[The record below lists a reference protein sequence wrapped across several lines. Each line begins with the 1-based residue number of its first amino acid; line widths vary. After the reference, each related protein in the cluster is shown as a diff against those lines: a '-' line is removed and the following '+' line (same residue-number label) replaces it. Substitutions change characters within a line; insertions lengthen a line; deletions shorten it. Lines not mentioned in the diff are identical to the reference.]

1 MSRERLAVGKFE
13 IYALREGFFYLDGGA
28 MFGVVPKVLWEKKV
42 PADSLNRICL
52 ATNSLLIRSPEAIV
66 LVETG
71 LGTKLPPKF
80 YDHYAIEL
88 KPGLKE
94 ALKEIGVLPEDV
106 DLVVNTHL
114 HFDHCGSNTEGE
126 GEKIIPAFPRALYFI
141 QKGEWEAALN
151 PTERDRSSYLA
162 ENFLPLQDRVVLV
175 EGDREIIPGVR
186 VVLTPGHTAHHQ
198 SVIISEG
205 GKTIF
210 YAGDLIPTAAHV
222 SLPYIMSYDLYPVD
236 TLNTKRKW
244 LARAAEEGWL
254 IAYVHDPKH
263 FFSRVKK
270 EKDKFFVFLSS
281 LRHS

>member
-52 ATNSLLIRSPEAIV
+52 ATNSLLIRSPEANV

-80 YDHYAIEL
+80 FDHYAIEL

-94 ALKEIGVLPEDV
+94 ALKEIGILPEDV
-106 DLVVNTHL
+106 DFVINTHL

-151 PTERDRSSYLA
+151 PNERDRSSYLA
-162 ENFLPLQDRVVLV
+162 ENFLPLQGRVVLV

-198 SVIISEG
+198 SVIINEG

-222 SLPYIMSYDLYPVD
+222 GLPYIMSYDLYPVD
-236 TLNTKRKW
+236 TLNTKKKW
-244 LARAAEEGWL
+244 LDRAAEEGWL
-254 IAYVHDPKH
+254 IAYVHDPNY

-270 EKDKFFVFLSS
+270 EKDKFFVSLSS
-281 LRHS
+281 PRPS

>member
-28 MFGVVPKVLWEKKV
+28 MFGIVPKVLWEKKV

-52 ATNSLLIRSPEAIV
+52 ATNSLLIRSPEANV

-80 YDHYAIEL
+80 FDHYAIEL

-94 ALKEIGVLPEDV
+94 ALKEIGILPEDV
-106 DLVVNTHL
+106 DFVINTHL

-151 PTERDRSSYLA
+151 PNERDRSSYLA
-162 ENFLPLQDRVVLV
+162 ENFLPLQSRVVLV
-175 EGDREIIPGVR
+175 EGDREIIPGLR

-198 SVIISEG
+198 SVIINEG

-222 SLPYIMSYDLYPVD
+222 GLPYIMSYDLYPVD
-236 TLNTKRKW
+236 TLNTKKKW
-244 LARAAEEGWL
+244 LDRAAEEGWL
-254 IAYVHDPKH
+254 IAYVHDPNH

-270 EKDKFFVFLSS
+270 EKDKFFVSLSS
-281 LRHS
+281 PHPS